1 MCIKNDGDEPRRPT
15 VVGPL
20 GDGLDVKV
28 ITSESEIIIDLR
40 KGDTPERKLRR
51 IVTRPVRRQPEPH
64 EPDGS
69 HVDVA
74 DVTVREKDRP
84 QRKLNPI
91 VTRPARRQPEPNE
104 PDGIHADVTAKAS
117 SASEKSGVSKPRRSS
132 ASSSSGRRRLKM
144 RVKSPRLPAISRRR
158 KPPARNW
165 PPVIADSY
173 PVVKMTRDPRKDFRE
188 SMVEMIRA
196 KGIRHARDLEDL
208 LACYLSL
215 NDAEHHDLIIE
226 VFEQIWLSLAGVK
239 P

>member
-1 MCIKNDGDEPRRPT
+1 VRKQPEPHERGGSHVNLADVT
-15 VVGPL
+15 VK
-20 GDGLDVKV
+20 DS
-28 ITSESEIIIDLR
+28 T
-40 KGDTPERKLRR
+40 KGKLNP
-51 IVTRPVRRQPEPH
+51 IMTRPARRQPEHH

-69 HVDVA
+69 HVNLA
-74 DVTVREKDRP
+74 DLTVKDP
-84 QRKLNPI
+84 PERKLNPI

-104 PDGIHADVTAKAS
+104 PDGSHADLTAKAR

-173 PVVKMTRDPRKDFRE
+173 PVVKMTRDPRKDFHE
-188 SMVEMIRA
+188 SMEEMIRA
-196 KGIRHARDLEDL
+196 EGIRRARDLEDL

-226 VFEQIWLSLAGVK
+226 VFEQIWMSLAGVK